1 MKFKAKIIS
10 AVLAASALLASLS
23 APALAF
29 IAASEEFYVND
40 RAEVLSEDTE
50 KTIIEQNRLLEE
62 KTGAQ
67 VVVATVRYLEGYY
80 CDEYAVTLF
89 NDWGVGDAD
98 KNNGMLLLL
107 ATEEKKA
114 WLTQGSGIKKD
125 FSSDYIDK
133 LMDRYFWDDF
143 DNKEYDKAVS
153 NLFDE
158 IIDWYEDEYDIKLTS
173 SSASKKVSKAAAEGI
188 QNAVD
193 TVKTVAGGIGKAS
206 IAVVVIVFAIIL
218 SIIFGGRSRRR
229 RRNYFTNTPPLNGVP
244 PMHFNHRPTY
254 GGRRT
259 SSSSFRSGSSG
270 FSGRSSSS
278 SRSFGGGHSSFGGG
292 HSGGHSGG
300 GGRSSGGG
308 GGRR

>member
-1 MKFKAKIIS
+1 MKFKSKLIAVII
-10 AVLAASALLASLS
+10 ALSALLASLS

-29 IAASEEFYVND
+29 IDASEEFYVND
-40 RAEVLSEDTE
+40 RAEVLSSETE
-50 KTIIEQNRLLEE
+50 ENIISKNLLLEE

-67 VVVATVRYLEGYY
+67 IVVATVRYLEGYY
-80 CDEYAVTLF
+80 CDEYAVTIF

-133 LMDRYFWDDF
+133 LMDKYFWDDF
-143 DNKEYDKAVS
+143 DNKEYDKAVTS
-153 NLFDE
+153 LFDE
-158 IIDWYEDEYDIKLTS
+158 LIDWYEDEYNIKISS
-173 SSASKKVSKAAAEGI
+173 SSAKKVSKAAANGI
-188 QNAVD
+188 QATVN
-193 TVKTVAGGIGKAS
+193 TVKTVAGGLGKATV
-206 IAVVVIVFAIIL
+206 AVVVIVFVLIFSL
-218 SIIFGGRSRRR
+218 IFGGRGRRR
-229 RRNYFTNTPPLNGVP
+229 RTNYFTNTPRPGAFYTP
-244 PMHFNHRPTY
+244 HFNRRPPY
-254 GGRRT
+254 SGRST

-278 SRSFGGGHSSFGGG
+278 RSFGGGRSSFGGG